1 MKKMD
6 KKMDKKTLLIVL
18 ITGLII
24 TILGVI
30 FIKVLTEKLAD
41 LVLPDT
47 MKKYYINYNLK
58 SGGVSIPSRTEYL
71 TNNGK
76 LFAFCQSFSSIIV
89 AIILYII
96 VNKFGMRFYGK
107 CDKNTVKNITKIL
120 GIIVLFL
127 GVFTF
132 TSKVNPNNNIEKYII
147 EFDHPGYSQKS
158 DSTYENKNNIIG
170 YVNILDFN
178 SKDNLIAVYE
188 SPQLESAPVEEND
201 YIGCFFTNFIRNID
215 KINIYSEMITIIL
228 GIYIFVL
235 NNFQKET

>member
-1 MKKMD
+1 M

-24 TILGVI
+24 IILGVI

-47 MKKYYINYNLK
+47 MKKNYTNYILE
-58 SGGVSIPSRTEYL
+58 SDGVSIPIRIEYL

-76 LFAFCQSFSSIIV
+76 LFTFCQSFSSIIV
-89 AIILYII
+89 AIISYII
-96 VNKFGMRFYGK
+96 VNKFGMRFYEK

-147 EFDHPGYSQKS
+147 KFNHPGYSQKS
-158 DSTYENKNNIIG
+158 DSTYGNKTNIIG
-170 YVNILDFN
+170 YVNTLDFN

-188 SPQLESAPVEEND
+188 SPQFEPVPVSKND
-201 YIGCFFTNFIRNID
+201 YIGCFFTNFIT
-215 KINIYSEMITIIL
+215 KIAISICTLFVLPAIL

-235 NNFQKET
+235 NNFQKEI

>member
-1 MKKMD
+1 M

-76 LFAFCQSFSSIIV
+76 LFAFCQSVSSIIV

-158 DSTYENKNNIIG
+158 DSTCGNKTNIIG

-188 SPQLESAPVEEND
+188 SPQLESAPVEKND
-201 YIGCFFTNFIRNID
+201 YIGRFFTNFIRNIN
-215 KINIYSEMITIIL
+215 KINIYSEMTTIIL
-228 GIYIFVL
+228 GVYIFVL

>member
-1 MKKMD
+1 M

-30 FIKVLTEKLAD
+30 FIKFLTEKLAD

-47 MKKYYINYNLK
+47 IKKYYIDYNLK
-58 SGGVSIPSRTEYL
+58 SDGVSIPNRIEYL

-89 AIILYII
+89 ATILYII
-96 VNKFGMRFYGK
+96 VNKFGMRFYEK

-147 EFDHPGYSQKS
+147 KFNPPDYSQKS
-158 DSTYENKNNIIG
+158 DSTYGNKTNIIG
-170 YVNILDFN
+170 YVNTLDFN

-188 SPQLESAPVEEND
+188 SPQLESAPVAKND
-201 YIGCFFTNFIRNID
+201 YIGYFFTNFIRNID

-228 GIYIFVL
+228 GLYIFVL

>member
-1 MKKMD
+1 M

-30 FIKVLTEKLAD
+30 FIKFLTEKLAD

-47 MKKYYINYNLK
+47 IKKYYIDYNLK
-58 SGGVSIPSRTEYL
+58 SDGVSIPNRIEYL

-89 AIILYII
+89 ATILYII
-96 VNKFGMRFYGK
+96 VNKFGMRFYEK

-147 EFDHPGYSQKS
+147 KFNPPDYSQKS
-158 DSTYENKNNIIG
+158 DSTYGNKTNIIG
-170 YVNILDFN
+170 YVNTLDFN

-188 SPQLESAPVEEND
+188 SPQLESAPVAEND

>member
-1 MKKMD
+1 
-6 KKMDKKTLLIVL
+6 MDKKTLLIVL

-30 FIKVLTEKLAD
+30 FIKFLTEKLAD

-47 MKKYYINYNLK
+47 IKKYYIDYNLK
-58 SGGVSIPSRTEYL
+58 SDGVSIPNRIEYL

-89 AIILYII
+89 ATILYII
-96 VNKFGMRFYGK
+96 VNKFGMRFYEK

-147 EFDHPGYSQKS
+147 KFNPPDYSQKS
-158 DSTYENKNNIIG
+158 DSTYGNKTNIIG
-170 YVNILDFN
+170 YVNTLDFN

-188 SPQLESAPVEEND
+188 SPQLESAPVAEND